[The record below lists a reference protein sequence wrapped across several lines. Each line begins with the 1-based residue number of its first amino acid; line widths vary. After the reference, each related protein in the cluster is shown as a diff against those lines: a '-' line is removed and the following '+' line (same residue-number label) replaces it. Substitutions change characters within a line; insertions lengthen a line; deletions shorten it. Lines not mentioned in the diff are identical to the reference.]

1 MSNKLKKLAYVYTSP
16 CFILQTVNVNLTNI
30 FLSERESAFIAHMQR
45 EIRCMHARNT
55 HSSKAESRAKRRMR
69 KRWRRNG
76 DRANGR
82 LQVQPVYIAR
92 TTDSR
97 RSMADVRARCRV
109 HDRQGEAHQ
118 FPIQFT
124 RPVFRTL
131 TSTHLPT
138 PLVAHAATREDRFR
152 VRQVFR

>member
-1 MSNKLKKLAYVYTSP
+1 MEDEV
-16 CFILQTVNVNLTNI
+16 
-30 FLSERESAFIAHMQR
+30 EE
-45 EIRCMHARNT
+45 E
-55 HSSKAESRAKRRMR
+55 EEEE
-69 KRWRRNG
+69 

-118 FPIQFT
+118 FPIQFA
-124 RPVFRTL
+124 RPVFRAL
-131 TSTHLPT
+131 ASTPATYLPT
-138 PLVAHAATREDRFR
+138 RLAARTATRGDRFR
-152 VRQVFR
+152 VRYVFR

>member
-1 MSNKLKKLAYVYTSP
+1 MEDEVEDE
-16 CFILQTVNVNLTNI
+16 VEV
-30 FLSERESAFIAHMQR
+30 EE
-45 EIRCMHARNT
+45 E
-55 HSSKAESRAKRRMR
+55 EEE
-69 KRWRRNG
+69 

-118 FPIQFT
+118 FPIQFA
-124 RPVFRTL
+124 RPVFRAL
-131 TSTHLPT
+131 AST
-138 PLVAHAATREDRFR
+138 
-152 VRQVFR
+152 